1 MNGIVRYCVGVASDH
16 GVWLTALGTLLVF
29 FALFLFGDA
38 NAVLT
43 ALLNV
48 ELTAVGVMFGLVV
61 VGYGIRF
68 LKWEYYLRTLGID
81 ISVRESALVFFSG
94 LMLVVT
100 PGKVGEVWKAWFLR
114 DLEGIPV
121 RRTVPAIGAERIT
134 DLLALSSFA
143 ALAVL
148 LYQRS
153 VVVLVGIIAVVLG
166 GLLVLQWRRL
176 CLGILSRCDE
186 LPVVG
191 SYVAELTTL
200 YERTYALFRP
210 RPLGIAMGLSL
221 VAWGFEGLAFWILL
235 EGFGV
240 RADPILGLSV
250 FGLGSVIG
258 AVSFLPGGVGATET
272 SMVGTLIAVGYAR
285 PVAVGSTV
293 LVRVGTLWF
302 GALIGAV
309 VFTLHQ
315 LWGERSTETDQTPR
329 PNPNTTHRD
338 EPTDRNE

>member
-1 MNGIVRYCVGVASDH
+1 MNRIVRFWADIVSDH
-16 GVWLTALGTLLVF
+16 GVWLTALGSLVVF
-29 FALFLFGDA
+29 FVLFLFGDA
-38 NAVLT
+38 NAVVM
-43 ALLNV
+43 ALLDV
-48 ELTAVGVMFGLVV
+48 DLSAVSGMLGLVV
-61 VGYGIRF
+61 VGYGVRF
-68 LKWEYYLRTLGID
+68 LKWEYYLRTLGIE
-81 ISVRESALVFFSG
+81 ISIRDSALVFFSG

-100 PGKVGEVWKAWFLR
+100 PGKVGELWKAWFLR
-114 DLEGIPV
+114 DLKGV
-121 RRTVPAIGAERIT
+121 SVGRTVPAVGAERIT

-153 VVVLVGIIAVVLG
+153 VVVLVGIVVVVLG
-166 GLLVLQWRRL
+166 GLLLLQWRWL
-176 CLGILSRCDE
+176 CLKALSWCQR

-191 SYVAELTTL
+191 SYVTELTTL

-221 VAWGFEGLAFWILL
+221 LAWGLEGLAFWVLL

-240 RADPILGLSV
+240 SADPILGLSV
-250 FGLGSVIG
+250 FGLGSIVG

-272 SMVGTLIAVGYAR
+272 SMVGTLIAVGYDR

-302 GALIGAV
+302 GAFVGGI
-309 VFTLHQ
+309 VFTTYR
-315 LWGERSTETDQTPR
+315 LWTERRTDTDPKPS
-329 PNPNTTHRD
+329 PNPNTTHPD
-338 EPTDRNE
+338 DPSDRNE

>member
-1 MNGIVRYCVGVASDH
+1 MNRIVRYWIGVISDH
-16 GVWLTALGTLLVF
+16 GVWLTAVGTLVVF
-29 FALFLFGDA
+29 FVLFLFGDA
-38 NAVLT
+38 NAVVM
-43 ALLNV
+43 ALLDV
-48 ELTAVGVMFGLVV
+48 DLGAVSAMLGLVV
-61 VGYGIRF
+61 MGYGVRF

-81 ISVRESALVFFSG
+81 ISIRESALVFFSG

-114 DLEGIPV
+114 DLEGIAV
-121 RRTVPAIGAERIT
+121 SRTVPAVGAERVT

-153 VVVLVGIIAVVLG
+153 VVVLVGLVAIVLG
-166 GLLVLQWRRL
+166 GLVVLQWRRL
-176 CLGILSRCDE
+176 CLTVLSRCQE

-191 SYVAELTTL
+191 SYVAELTAL

-221 VAWGFEGLAFWILL
+221 LAWGLEGLAFWILL

-240 RADPILGLSV
+240 SAGPILGLAV
-250 FGLGSVIG
+250 FGLGSVVG
-258 AVSFLPGGVGATET
+258 AASFLPGGVGATET
-272 SMVGTLIAVGYAR
+272 SMVSTLLAVGYER
-285 PVAVGSTV
+285 PIAVGSTV

-302 GALIGAV
+302 GALIGGV
-309 VFTLHQ
+309 VFTAHR
-315 LWGERSTETDQTPR
+315 LWTERHTDTDPT
-329 PNPNTTHRD
+329 PNPSPNATHPD
-338 EPTDRNE
+338 DPADRNE

>member
-1 MNGIVRYCVGVASDH
+1 MKRIVRYCVGVASDH
-16 GVWLTALGTLLVF
+16 GVWLTALGTLILF

-38 NAVLT
+38 NAVVS
-43 ALLNV
+43 ALFSV
-48 ELTAVGVMFGLVV
+48 DPTAVAAMFGLVV
-61 VGYGIRF
+61 VGYGVRF
-68 LKWEYYLRTLGID
+68 LKWEYYRRTLGIE
-81 ISVRESALVFFSG
+81 ITVRESALVFFSG

-114 DLEGIPV
+114 DLEGTPV
-121 RRTVPAIGAERIT
+121 GKTVPAIGAERIT

-153 VVVLVGIIAVVLG
+153 VAVLVGIIAVVLG
-166 GLLVLQWRRL
+166 GLLVFQWRWL
-176 CLGILSRCDE
+176 CLGVLSWCHR
-186 LPVVG
+186 LPVIG
-191 SYVAELTTL
+191 SYVAELTGL

-221 VAWGFEGLAFWILL
+221 VAWGLEGLAFWLLL

-240 RADPILGLSV
+240 RAGPILGLSV

-258 AVSFLPGGVGATET
+258 AVSFLPGGVGATEA
-272 SMVGTLIAVGYAR
+272 SMVGTLLAVGYAR

-309 VFTLHQ
+309 VFSLHQ
-315 LWGERSTETDQTPR
+315 LWGERSTETNQQPH
-329 PNPNTTHRD
+329 PNPNTSYRD
-338 EPTDRNE
+338 DPTDRNE

>member
-1 MNGIVRYCVGVASDH
+1 MKRIVRYCVGVASDH
-16 GVWLTALGTLLVF
+16 GVWLTALGTLVVF

-38 NAVLT
+38 DTVVT
-43 ALLNV
+43 ALLDV
-48 ELTAVGVMFGLVV
+48 DPTAVVAMFGLVA
-61 VGYGIRF
+61 VGYSVRF

-114 DLEGIPV
+114 DLDGIAV
-121 RRTVPAIGAERIT
+121 GQTVPAIGAERIT

-153 VVVLVGIIAVVLG
+153 VVVLLGIAGVVLG
-166 GLLVLQWRRL
+166 GLVVLQWRWF
-176 CLGILSRCDE
+176 CLGALSWCHGF
-186 LPVVG
+186 PVVG
-191 SYVAELTTL
+191 SYVAELTAL

-210 RPLGIAMGLSL
+210 RPLGVAMGLSL
-221 VAWGFEGLAFWILL
+221 LAWGLEGLAFWILL
-235 EGFGV
+235 EGFGA
-240 RADPILGLSV
+240 RADPIIGLSV
-250 FGLGSVIG
+250 FGLGSVVG
-258 AVSFLPGGVGATET
+258 AVSFLPGGVGAAEA
-272 SMVGTLIAVGYAR
+272 SMVGTLIAVGYDR
-285 PVAVGSTV
+285 PVAIGSTI

-309 VFTLHQ
+309 VFSLHQ
-315 LWGERSTETDQTPR
+315 LWSERRTDTNQTPN
-329 PNPNTTHRD
+329 PNPNTAHRD
-338 EPTDRNE
+338 EPTDRKE